1 MKQRMYIWILLLVA
15 GGATAVLS
23 IRGSSAPTKP
33 AVSRA
38 AGRDPRLIAAP
49 GRVEPIS
56 EEIKIASQIVGRLR
70 SVPVEE
76 GDRVRRG
83 QVVAEIV
90 NDDYRARRD
99 SAAAELA
106 MKEAELRRVVNG
118 SREQERHEALA
129 AVTEAEAVLHNA
141 DAEMQRRN
149 ALYRS
154 GDIARAEAER
164 TEREYYVA
172 KARYE
177 AARQHHS
184 FVDADAREEDR
195 SRAEADVALARARL
209 AEANAT
215 LEKTYIRSPIDGV
228 VLRRYLKTGESV
240 TDKPDTPVVSVGDP
254 STWRIRVDVDETD
267 VARLHLGQ
275 RAYATADAYGER
287 KFRGRVVRI
296 GEILGR
302 KNVRTDEPTER
313 VDTKILET
321 LVELDKGVALPAG
334 LRVDAFIVP
343 EEK

>member
-1 MKQRMYIWILLLVA
+1 VA
-15 GGATAVLS
+15 GATAAFS
-23 IRGSSAPTKP
+23 IRGSNSSSKP
-33 AVSRA
+33 VARA

-49 GRVEPIS
+49 GRVEPVS
-56 EEIKIASQIVGRLR
+56 EEIKIASEIAGRLR

-76 GDRVRRG
+76 GDHVRRG
-83 QVVAEIV
+83 QMVAELS
-90 NDDYRARRD
+90 NADYRARRE

-106 MKEAELRRVVNG
+106 VKEAELRRVING
-118 SREQERHEALA
+118 SRDQERREAMAL
-129 AVTEAEAVLHNA
+129 VTEAEAVMRNA
-141 DAEMQRRN
+141 EAEMQRRD

-154 GDIARAEAER
+154 GDIARADAER

-195 SRAEADVALARARL
+195 SRAQADVALARAQL
-209 AEANAT
+209 AEAEAK
-215 LEKTYIRSPIDGV
+215 LEKTIIRSPINGV
-228 VLRRYLKTGESV
+228 VLRRYLKSGESV
-240 TDKPDTPVVSVGDP
+240 SDKPDTPIVSVGDP
-254 STWRIRVDVDETD
+254 SVWRIRVDVDEAD

-275 RAYATADAYGER
+275 RAYATADAYGDK
-287 KFRGRVVRI
+287 KFWGHVVRV

-321 LVELDKGVALPAG
+321 LVELDKGVVLPAG
-334 LRVDAFIVP
+334 LRVDAFLVP